1 MSIFEPLKPV
11 KQRSRRPFIIIG
23 VLLLLVAILF
33 LCTNVND
40 DVQFVVHFFH
50 PPAHFTYAGHSDA
63 VSGVA
68 WSPDGQRIASASS
81 DGTVQVWNAG
91 NGRSLSTYRGGTSE
105 MLTVAWSHNGRYLAA
120 GGADSLVHIW
130 NASSYKPLLTYRG
143 HTSVVTGVTWS
154 ADDRYLASCDTAG
167 SMQVWQAAD
176 GKQITTTSSLG
187 SAKGAGQA
195 WNAVAWSP
203 SENKVALAGNGLVL
217 VQDALTGKN
226 ANSYGNGGIINSIAW
241 SPDGTSIAFSA
252 GGDTLAVWNVAQKRE
267 TALLSG
273 QTTGDIYATSWSPNG
288 KMIAT
293 GNADGL
299 VEIWDAL
306 KGHLLSTYRGH
317 ADFYPGHFTFGSG
330 YAINSLAWSPDSTHI
345 ASASNDKT
353 VQVWRV

>member
-11 KQRSRRPFIIIG
+11 KSRPKRPFIIAGI
-23 VLLLLVAILF
+23 LLLLVAILF
-33 LCTNVND
+33 LCTNVNK
-40 DVQFVVHFFH
+40 DVQFVVHFFN
-50 PPAHFTYAGHSDA
+50 PPAHFTYTGHSDA

-68 WSPDGQRIASASS
+68 WSPDGKRIASASS
-81 DGTVQVWNAG
+81 DGTVQVWNAT
-91 NGRSLSTYRGGTSE
+91 NGSALSTYRGNTSE
-105 MLTVAWSHNGRYLAA
+105 MLAVAWSHNGRYLAA
-120 GGADSLVHIW
+120 GRADSLVHIW
-130 NASSYKPLLTYRG
+130 NASTDAPLLVYRG
-143 HTSVVTGVTWS
+143 HTSVVTSLTWS
-154 ADDRYLASCDTAG
+154 MDDRYLASCDTAG

-176 GKQITTTSSLG
+176 GKQVTTTTSLG
-187 SAKGAGQA
+187 SAKGAGPA
-195 WNAVAWSP
+195 WNGVAWSP
-203 SENKVALAGNGLVL
+203 VGNRIALAGNGNVL

-226 ANSYGNGGIINSIAW
+226 ANSYGNGGVINSVSW
-241 SPDGTSIAFSA
+241 SPDSTSIAFSG
-252 GGDTLAVWNVAQKRE
+252 GGDALSIWNVAQKHE

-273 QTTGDIYATSWSPNG
+273 QTSGDIYTTAWSPNS

-299 VEIWDAL
+299 VEIWDAV

-330 YAINSLAWSPDSTHI
+330 YAINSLAWSPDSIHI